1 MHQDGAA
8 FVAAET
14 LAWQPYLALAELSD
28 DELVRPVPEAHGWS
42 ARDLVGHLTVWQDK
56 QLGYAVEL
64 LTRGTTTARD
74 SDDAEYE
81 RRGDEWNDE
90 LVEQFA
96 QLPAADVRQRLLG
109 ANQELRRV
117 LANVPAER
125 WHAHSHFTDYLPSML
140 DHYAEHAPDA
150 KAILSAFGR

>member
-14 LAWQPYLALAELSD
+14 LAWQPYLALAELTD
-28 DELVRPVPEAHGWS
+28 DQLVQPVAGAHGWS
-42 ARDLVGHLTVWQDK
+42 ARDLIGHVTVWQDK

-64 LTRGTTTARD
+64 LTQGTTIARD
-74 SDDAEYE
+74 ADDAEYE

-90 LVEQFA
+90 LVSQFA
-96 QLPAADVRQRLLG
+96 QLPPTEVRQRLLT

-125 WHAHSHFTDYLPSML
+125 WHSHSHFTDYLPGML
-140 DHYAEHAPDA
+140 DHYAEHEADA
-150 KAILSAFGR
+150 RAILAAFDR